1 MQQFFWLH
9 REELEM
15 KRVCIQCGKEFEL
28 AKSEMEFYRKKK
40 LAYPK
45 RCRECRAL
53 NKQNRAAEAEKK
65 EIRPAEGAAEKP
77 AETKA
82 GSGNKTE
89 NNVIRFAEKAEQRK
103 TRGKSVFPGQIWLAG
118 FGGGDRDR
126 CFAADSL
133 PLMGNRE
140 IRKAGMAGDEKKID
154 SGRKR

>member
-103 TRGKSVFPGQIWLAG
+103 TQQRDTAQEQQKGAEKASFPGRYGWLVL
-118 FGGGDRDR
+118 
-126 CFAADSL
+126 AAVIVIFVL
-133 PLMGNRE
+133 LL
-140 IRKAGMAGDEKKID
+140 IVCL
-154 SGRKR
+154 